1 MYQLRHLTRSH
12 TNQQCQFLAAVVH
25 KIQPFLLSDQR
36 CRNAGFAKPA
46 EINGL
51 KALFTRVQAIPSPK
65 IMLLSHEFDRF
76 LRLGKSYHQYK
87 THLHFCRAN

>member
-36 CRNAGFAKPA
+36 PRNAGFAKPA

-51 KALFTRVQAIPSPK
+51 KALFTMAWSENRWK
-65 IMLLSHEFDRF
+65 F
-76 LRLGKSYHQYK
+76 
-87 THLHFCRAN
+87 FCRKYWCKVNARIEKK